1 MMKTADP
8 AIRPVHTKPKL
19 IPSYLGAS
27 LRGNRPLQ
35 VGILILTI
43 LIFVAVF
50 APILATHSPYV
61 LSNQL
66 VAPPSG
72 EHFLGTDGLGRDVYS
87 MILYGARTSLMI
99 GVIAALI
106 SGIIGT
112 LIGGIAG
119 YYGGN
124 VDRSLTEV
132 NNIFLMMPTFFLI
145 LMIVAFF
152 GSSLTNVMIIIG
164 LTTWAGN
171 ARLMR
176 AQAMSL
182 RERTFVRSAVAM
194 GESRMSVMF
203 RHIIPNGIFPIIANT
218 TMNIS
223 AAILTESGLSFLGL
237 GDPNVVSWGQIVFD
251 GRSYLTSGWWISTF
265 SGLMIVITVLAFYLI
280 GDGLNKILSPKLR
293 NS

>member
-1 MMKTADP
+1 MKTADP

-152 GSSLTNVMIIIG
+152 
-164 LTTWAGN
+164 W
-171 ARLMR
+171 
-176 AQAMSL
+176 
-182 RERTFVRSAVAM
+182 
-194 GESRMSVMF
+194 
-203 RHIIPNGIFPIIANT
+203 
-218 TMNIS
+218 
-223 AAILTESGLSFLGL
+223 
-237 GDPNVVSWGQIVFD
+237 
-251 GRSYLTSGWWISTF
+251 
-265 SGLMIVITVLAFYLI
+265 
-280 GDGLNKILSPKLR
+280 K
-293 NS
+293 